1 MSIGIFYA
9 SAKGHTKSACEY
21 LAGKLGAQLVEV
33 KDATAQDFAKF
44 DVIIVAAPSYGDGE
58 LSADW
63 TEKLP
68 LLKAGSKG
76 KKAAIVAVGNQAN
89 HPQTLFSGAVDFL
102 PYLKDAQIFGASD
115 ADGYKF
121 NHSAFFINGKF
132 AGLALDVKGDE
143 NYAKRIDKWVEEN
156 KPTILN
162 LF

>member
-9 SAKGHTKSACEY
+9 SAKGHTKAACEY
-21 LAGKLGAQLVEV
+21 LAGKVSGAQLIDV
-33 KDATAQDFAKF
+33 KDAKAAEDFAKF

-58 LSADW
+58 LQADW
-63 TEKLP
+63 VEKLP
-68 LLKAGSKG
+68 LLKAGCKG
-76 KKAAIVAVGNQAN
+76 KKAAILAVGNQTN

-115 ADGYKF
+115 VDGYKF

-143 NYAKRIDKWVEEN
+143 NYSKRIDKWVEEN
-156 KPTILN
+156 KPT

>member
-9 SAKGHTKSACEY
+9 SAKGHTKAACEY

-33 KDATAQDFAKF
+33 KDATEQDFAKF
-44 DVIIVAAPSYGDGE
+44 DIIIVAAPSYGDGE
-58 LSADW
+58 LFADW

-121 NHSAFFINGKF
+121 NHSAFFINGKL